1 MSHIPFHKWGKQN
14 NDQTQ
19 NLVNDVTLGSGASQ
33 NKMIKPGEA
42 LFYSYQ
48 NSTYTFV
55 ENSRASAGNWGCF
68 KDSTSIE
75 LLANTT
81 SILARRWVQCKG
93 ATSERVD
100 EGSWTDR
107 YYAIGISIN
116 SNNTGSASDSIAVQV
131 SGVAQI
137 SWDDSLANADVGEFV
152 AASSSSDGEIV
163 SGGSGSGSGDY
174 GILVNANNISGN
186 NSGYGWVKLNLVE
199 LY

>member
-107 YYAIGISIN
+107 YYAIGVSVN

-131 SGVAQI
+131 SGIAQI
-137 SWDDSLANADVGEFV
+137 SWDDSLTNADVGEFV

-163 SGGSGSGSGDY
+163 SGGSGSSGGDY
-174 GILVNANNISGN
+174 GVLVNANNISGN

>member
-48 NSTYTFV
+48 SGTYTYV
-55 ENSRASAGNWGCF
+55 ENSRVSAGNWGCF
-68 KDSTSIE
+68 KDATSIE

-81 SILARRWVQCKG
+81 SILARRWVQAYD
-93 ATSERVD
+93 ATDGRVD
-100 EGSWTDR
+100 EGKYDDR
-107 YYAIGISIN
+107 VYCIGVSIN
-116 SNNTGSASDSIAVQV
+116 SNNTGSASDSIAVQT
-131 SGVAQI
+131 SGICQI
-137 SWDDSLANADVGEFV
+137 AWHDTESNADIGRFIRADVTN
-152 AASSSSDGEIV
+152 DGNV
-163 SGGSGSGSGDY
+163 SGGSTGAASGDF
-174 GILVNANNISGN
+174 GVIVNEANAGTNT
-186 NSGYGWVKLNLVE
+186 GYVWVKLNLLE

>member
-55 ENSRASAGNWGCF
+55 ENSRVSAGNWGCF

-107 YYAIGISIN
+107 YYAIGVSVN

-131 SGVAQI
+131 SGIAQI
-137 SWDDSLANADVGEFV
+137 SWDDSLTNADVGEFV

-163 SGGSGSGSGDY
+163 SGGSGSSGGDY
-174 GILVNANNISGN
+174 GVLVNANNISGN